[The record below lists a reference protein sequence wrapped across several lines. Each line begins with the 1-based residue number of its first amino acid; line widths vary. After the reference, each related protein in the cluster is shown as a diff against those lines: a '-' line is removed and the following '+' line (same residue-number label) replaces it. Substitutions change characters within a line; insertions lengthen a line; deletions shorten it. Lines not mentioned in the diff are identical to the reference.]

1 MSDAYEGMARVLHVT
16 DEYTVTIN
24 KGKAD
29 EVEVGD
35 KFLIFDLG
43 PELKDP
49 DTDESLGR
57 LEIVRGRAKVIHLQ
71 ERISTLR
78 TIETESIPGTKK
90 IVRRQRGGR
99 GLLALQ
105 GLYGDGPEVEEIE
118 ENPTEADI
126 ELNAE
131 KGDYAKSI

>member
-1 MSDAYEGMARVLHVT
+1 MSDAYDGMARVLHVT

-24 KGKAD
+24 KGEAD
-29 EVEVGD
+29 GVAVGD

-43 PELKDP
+43 PELQDP
-49 DTDESLGR
+49 DTEEPLGR

-71 ERISTLR
+71 SRICTLR

-90 IVRRQRGGR
+90 IVTRQRGR
-99 GLLALQ
+99 GLLAFQ
-105 GLYGDGPEVEEIE
+105 GLVDGPEVEEVE
-118 ENPTEADI
+118 ENPREEDV

-131 KGDYAKSI
+131 KGDYAKPI